1 MAMIDNLT
9 IIVLTYNE
17 ENRIKKVLDSIR
29 CVTTNIFVVDSFST
43 DDTVNILK
51 EYNVNYTQHPFEDYS
66 KQRNW
71 AQTNDPYDSA
81 WVMHLDADEPITSEL
96 ENWLNN
102 DFLSM
107 RNNFDGFLF
116 SRRVYFLGRWIKNG
130 GQYPTFHLRLYK
142 KMLGKCEEKAYDQH
156 FIVEGGN
163 VKVIKGM
170 DIYNTVADSIDDL
183 ILSHNKWATLEAQEI
198 FDSGKDK
205 GDVQE
210 NLFGNPIERR
220 RWMKVH
226 VFQKSPLFIRSFVYF
241 SYRYFIRLG
250 FLDGKE
256 GLIFFVFQTFW
267 FTFLVD
273 AKVFEL
279 QKQNSPLEENQ

>member
-1 MAMIDNLT
+1 MTDNLT

-29 CVTTNIFVVDSFST
+29 CVTPNVFVVDSFST

-51 EYNVNYTQHPFEDYS
+51 ECNINYAQRPFENYS

-71 AQTNDPYDSA
+71 AQTNDPYNST
-81 WVMHLDADEPITSEL
+81 WVMHLDADEPITPEL
-96 ENWLNN
+96 GRWLNS

-107 RNNFDGFLF
+107 RDNFDGFLF
-116 SRRVYFLGRWIKNG
+116 SRKTYFLGRWIKNG
-130 GQYPTFHLRLYK
+130 GQYPNFHLRLYK
-142 KMLGKCEEKAYDQH
+142 KILGKCEEKAYDQH
-156 FIVEGGN
+156 FFLEGGN
-163 VKVIKGM
+163 VKVIEGR

-198 FDSGKDK
+198 FDGGKDK

-210 NLFGNPIERR
+210 NVFGNPIERR
-220 RWMKVH
+220 RWLKVY
-226 VFQKSPLFIRSFVYF
+226 VFQKSPLFLRSFGYF
-241 SYRYFIRLG
+241 FYRYIIKRG

-256 GLIFFVFQTFW
+256 GLIFFVLQTFW
-267 FTFLVD
+267 FRFLVD
-273 AKVFEL
+273 AKVFEI
-279 QKQNSPLEENQ
+279 QKQNGALEDNK